1 MNKEHETFSLERFE
15 FLSYTRSL
23 ELAAREFIKLLRS
36 LDEGFGQFTIDAR
49 LYAPNDECAQQEL
62 VARITSA
69 LSCLFSDPQFEV
81 SSAGWSQIM
90 SWQRWLSALFSA
102 SGLGNADHILRAL
115 NVREEEDGLEVTPS
129 GLLKFCML
137 YTPDS
142 EIPVDM
148 AGLWSANKRLAAALF
163 FVLLSPRFLGSTAA
177 HNKREILLNWLPGK
191 LEELETLDLMPTG
204 ILHDVYMHCS
214 YADLPNKHDIKK
226 PLNALFKRTLTDQG
240 IDDLELEGRVFGR
253 SEEGKPIL
261 LVVLEY
267 LSVNH
272 SIYRTHSTTLR
283 AARDKFHIIGMGMP
297 DHVDQKGREIFHEF
311 IELNGNLM
319 DALRQIRAVADE
331 RAPVA
336 FYMPSVGMFQTT
348 MFLATLRLAPIQLM
362 ALGHPATT
370 HSANMDYVVVEEDYV
385 GDPACFSEKL
395 LVLPKDG
402 LPYVPSGAAQDIEPI
417 FNENPAVIKIAVCAT
432 VMKLNPGFLWALA
445 NITRVAK
452 RPVEFHFLVG
462 FSHGLTA
469 IHVRKILHNYLGD
482 YARVYGHQSYPQYM
496 EVIRHCDLFLN
507 PFPFGNT
514 NGIVDTVSAG
524 LVGVCRTGREV
535 HEHIDE
541 GLFRRL
547 GLPDWTITHTTEDYI
562 KAAVRLIDNDD
573 ERTAL
578 REQLVARDGVKTLF
592 QGRPEI
598 FGEKL
603 LALVQNHEMTGGRQK
618 EAAYARSP
626 GV

>member
-1 MNKEHETFSLERFE
+1 MVEENKNFSLERFE
-15 FLSYTRSL
+15 FLAYSRSL

-36 LDEGFGQFTIDAR
+36 LDEGFGQFSVEAK

-69 LSCLFSDPQFEV
+69 LSCLFSDPKFEV
-81 SSAGWSQIM
+81 SHEGWTQIM

-102 SGLGNADHILRAL
+102 SGLGNADHVLRAL
-115 NVREEEDGLEVTPS
+115 NVREDEEGLELTPS
-129 GLLKFCML
+129 GFLKFCML

-142 EIPVDM
+142 EIEIDLD
-148 AGLWSANKRLAAALF
+148 GLWSANKRLAAALF

-191 LEELETLDLMPTG
+191 LGELETLDLMPTG

-226 PLNALFKRTLTDQG
+226 PLNDLFKRTLIDQG
-240 IDDLELEGRVFGR
+240 IYDLDLDGRVLGR
-253 SEEGKPIL
+253 SEDGKPIL

-267 LSVNH
+267 LSENH

-283 AARDKFHIIGMGMP
+283 AAKDKFHIIGMGLP
-297 DHVDQKGREIFHEF
+297 DHVDQKGQDIFHEF
-311 IELNGNLM
+311 IALSGSLM
-319 DALRQIRAVADE
+319 DVIRQVRAVADE
-331 RAPVA
+331 RSPAA

-348 MFLATLRLAPIQLM
+348 MLLATLRLAPIQLM

-370 HSANMDYVVVEEDYV
+370 HSVNMDYVVVEEDYV
-385 GDPACFSEKL
+385 GDPSCFSEKL

-402 LPYVPSGAAQDIEPI
+402 LPYVPSGAASAIEPI
-417 FNENPAVIKIAVCAT
+417 FDENPNVVKIAICAT
-432 VMKLNPGFLWALA
+432 VMKLNPNFLWALA
-445 NITRVAK
+445 NIARASK
-452 RPVEFHFLVG
+452 KPVEFHFLVG
-462 FSHGLTA
+462 FSHGLTQ
-469 IHVRKILHNYLGD
+469 IHVRKILRNYLGD

-496 EVIRHCDLFLN
+496 EVIRRCDLFLN

-541 GLFRRL
+541 GLFHRL
-547 GLPDWTITHTTEDYI
+547 GLPDWMVTKTTQDYI
-562 KAAVRLIDNDD
+562 QAAVRLIENDE
-573 ERTAL
+573 ERIAL
-578 REQLVARDGVKTLF
+578 RRQLVARDGVKNLF
-592 QGRPEI
+592 NGRPEI
-598 FGEKL
+598 FADKL
-603 LALVQNHEMTGGRQK
+603 LDLVLEKERLALNKK
-618 EAAYARSP
+618 EVVCLA
-626 GV
+626 G